1 MANAV
6 TKSEAQEMAQPVI
19 APTIS
24 PASHSPLTAVKILHV
39 AWSSILLGIALEVVL
54 LLITQYY
61 GTGKGVRPFF
71 ADVIQKVSWSSIV
84 CVGLALGTAA
94 VKLRAP
100 IMGVLGLVS
109 APLGFYAAKALHKG
123 ATQALAIVSAAPLAS
138 PSPLVLAGIKG
149 LEYAVLGVILGLIT
163 RRGNA
168 SVMLFVGIGLVVG
181 VIYGGYILHL
191 MVAINGAP
199 LSDSVFYSRSVNE
212 LLFPVG
218 CSLVIFAAESLG
230 RR

>member
-6 TKSEAQEMAQPVI
+6 TKSEEQEMAQPII
-19 APTIS
+19 APSTPPTS
-24 PASHSPLTAVKILHV
+24 QSTLTAIKILHV

-54 LLITQYY
+54 LLIAQYY

-84 CVGLALGTAA
+84 CVGLALGTGAI
-94 VKLRAP
+94 KLRAP
-100 IMGVLGLVS
+100 IMGVLGLIS

-123 ATQALAIVSAAPLAS
+123 ATQALAIVSAAPFAS
-138 PSPLVLAGIKG
+138 PSPMVLAGIKG
-149 LEYAVLGVILGLIT
+149 FEYAVLGVLLGLIT

-168 SVMLFVGIGLVVG
+168 SVLLFVGVGLVVG
-181 VIYGGYILHL
+181 VVCGAFVLHL
-191 MVAINGAP
+191 MVGINGAP
-199 LSDSVFYSRSVNE
+199 LSEAVFYSRSVNE

-218 CSLVIFAAESLG
+218 CSLVIFAAEALG